1 VGGRPNNNSFLN
13 QIMGNRLQN
22 ATSET
27 ETDEDAQTP
36 PARRRFLQVAAG
48 TIALGIAG
56 CSGSSSGGSSKSPK
70 NKVGYQNHPNNGEQC
85 SECKFFISSGDG
97 ANAGKC
103 QKVKGKIAND
113 GWCSLF
119 VEG

>member
-1 VGGRPNNNSFLN
+1 MRD
-13 QIMGNRLQN
+13 RLRN
-22 ATSET
+22 ASS
-27 ETDEDAQTP
+27 ETDEDARTT

-56 CSGSSSGGSSKSPK
+56 CSGSSGGGGAGGGSSKTAKS
-70 NKVGYQNHPNNGEQC
+70 KVSYQDHPNNGERC